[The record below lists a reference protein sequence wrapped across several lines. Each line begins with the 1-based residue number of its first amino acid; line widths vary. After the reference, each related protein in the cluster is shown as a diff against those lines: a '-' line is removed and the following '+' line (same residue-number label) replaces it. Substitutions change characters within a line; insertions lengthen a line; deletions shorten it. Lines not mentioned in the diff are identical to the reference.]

1 MTSTSSPV
9 LAPAAYIGRLREE
22 GELLAAAA
30 APLSLDLPVPPCP
43 GWQLRDLLRHVGYV
57 HRWATGY
64 VTERHAEMVPRL
76 DETGVLAADIPDP
89 VLLDWFRT
97 GHAGLVS
104 ALETAPPDLACW
116 TFLPGAASPL
126 AFWARRQVHETTMH
140 RIDVQLA
147 AAAAGAAA
155 GSGTAAGSG
164 APAGARVAGA
174 AGAASGAGRPVDPVP
189 AALAADGIDELLMG
203 FARRGARHGPLSDPP
218 RGLFID
224 ADAGGSLGAERRAG
238 GSGDSSPRASAS
250 YRWSARMGPER
261 AEVGRGWDGAAAGPD
276 DCTVSGPAPE
286 LYLMLWNRGGLAG
299 LEVTGDPGVLERWRA
314 GVQVTWR

>member
-9 LAPAAYIGRLREE
+9 LATAAYIGRLREE
-22 GELLAAAA
+22 GGLLAAAA

-89 VLLDWFRT
+89 ALLGWFRA
-97 GHAGLVS
+97 GHAGLVG
-104 ALETAPPDLACW
+104 ALEAASPDLACW

-147 AAAAGAAA
+147 AAAAAAGAAA
-155 GSGTAAGSG
+155 GPGQ
-164 APAGARVAGA
+164 
-174 AGAASGAGRPVDPVP
+174 PVDPVP

-218 RGLFID
+218 RSLLID
-224 ADAGGSLGAERRAG
+224 AGDSPGPQRRAG
-238 GSGDSSPRASAS
+238 GSGGSSPRASTAAH
-250 YRWSARMGPER
+250 RWAMRMGPER
-261 AEVGRGWDGAAAGPD
+261 AEVQRGWDAVPAGPD

-286 LYLMLWNRGGLAG
+286 LYLMLWNRRGPAG
-299 LEVTGDPGVLERWRA
+299 LEVTGDPGVLDLWRG

>member
-1 MTSTSSPV
+1 MTSTNSPV
-9 LAPAAYIGRLREE
+9 LAIPAYIGRLREE

-76 DETGVLAADIPDP
+76 DETGVLAQDIPDP
-89 VLLDWFRT
+89 ALLDWFRT

-104 ALETAPPDLACW
+104 ALETAAPDLACW
-116 TFLPGAASPL
+116 TFLPGAASPR

-147 AAAAGAAA
+147 AAAGIAGAAVAGIAGVAEAGAAA
-155 GSGTAAGSG
+155 
-164 APAGARVAGA
+164 
-174 AGAASGAGRPVDPVP
+174 GAGRPVDPVP

-224 ADAGGSLGAERRAG
+224 ADTGGGPGTERRAG
-238 GSGDSSPRASAS
+238 DSGGASPPASTA
-250 YRWSARMGPER
+250 YRWSVRMGPER
-261 AEVGRGWDGAAAGPD
+261 AEVDRGWDGPAAGPE

-299 LEVTGDPGVLERWRA
+299 LEVTGDPGVLELWRG

>member
-64 VTERHAEMVPRL
+64 VAERHAEMVPRL
-76 DETGVLAADIPDP
+76 DETGVLGQGIPDP
-89 VLLDWFRT
+89 ALLDWFRA

-104 ALETAPPDLACW
+104 ALEAAGPDLACW

-126 AFWARRQVHETTMH
+126 AFWARRQAHETTVH

-147 AAAAGAAA
+147 AAAAG
-155 GSGTAAGSG
+155 
-164 APAGARVAGA
+164 P
-174 AGAASGAGRPVDPVP
+174 GRTVDPVP
-189 AALAADGIDELLMG
+189 AALAADGLDELLMG
-203 FARRGARHGPLSDPP
+203 FARRNARHGPLSDPP
-218 RGLFID
+218 RSLFID
-224 ADAGGSLGAERRAG
+224 A
-238 GSGDSSPRASAS
+238 SPH
-250 YRWSARMGPER
+250 RWAVRMGPER
-261 AEVGRGWDGAAAGPD
+261 AEVDRGWGEGAAGPG
-276 DCTVSGPAPE
+276 DCTVSGPPPE
-286 LYLMLWNRGGLAG
+286 LYLVLWNRLEAPGLA
-299 LEVTGDPGVLERWRA
+299 A
-314 GVQVTWR
+314 GRR